1 MFKFVLFLVA
11 RIVKRLRMVAINDA
25 PYTFINNELLD
36 KDTGLCHDGF
46 LCSVPRKRTSHNQT
60 LVFIYFQVFK
70 FHPRVRLPWK
80 TDISHFIFHV
90 LAIRVRHITYIG
102 VRLYPHGISFL

>member
-1 MFKFVLFLVA
+1 MMLLIHSLIMSYLIKILDYVMMDFYVQFLVNA
-11 RIVKRLRMVAINDA
+11 QVIIKHWYSYI
-25 PYTFINNELLD
+25 F
-36 KDTGLCHDGF
+36 K
-46 LCSVPRKRTSHNQT
+46 
-60 LVFIYFQVFK
+60 VFK